1 MKSKY
6 ILCPLDWQIDHFF
19 CTAEILYGFVDT
31 DVYSILFCYH
41 DEADNCKLLDDE
53 YIPSETIK
61 PMSPCNFTMS
71 QNFSQYSF
79 SWKNSY
85 EEYRD
90 FTNLY
95 QELRYQLR
103 FYQKGQEFNGSAHNV
118 IVDEKTYT
126 IPDGILMPDSEY
138 AAKVRSRPNQVH
150 YKGHWSDWST
160 EIYWTTG
167 EENNPLT
174 IHLGRVLISYVMPV
188 CIGVILVPFFLILC
202 FIPVK
207 KWKLKTFIPTPEP
220 YFHTLYTDCHGD
232 FKSWVVMEQIMEL
245 PKTEKIVHIDKMLES
260 DICEAA
266 PSPPQST
273 YANVS
278 QSVAALLEE
287 GLPYTVST
295 SGLDSATAS
304 CTSAY
309 LSPQSR
315 SPAEGDSGCWLSSD
329 HSLER
334 GPSWYCNDYC
344 TLSTFQQ
351 SALGTSEPL
360 KYGTHMMGFDEI
372 KEIDIY

>member
-1 MKSKY
+1 MFVDYY
-6 ILCPLDWQIDHFF
+6 ILSIKLNTSSIYCLDLNYILHCANDYVSTIN
-19 CTAEILYGFVDT
+19 CTLQSTLST
-31 DVYSILFCYH
+31 DLVP
-41 DEADNCKLLDDE
+41 EKLKL
-53 YIPSETIK
+53 IK

-167 EENNPLT
+167 EGN
-174 IHLGRVLISYVMPV
+174 ISYYLKSQFVKDCLYLML
-188 CIGVILVPFFLILC
+188 CLSALVSAFSC
-202 FIPVK
+202 R
-207 KWKLKTFIPTPEP
+207 WKLKTFIPTPEP

-232 FKSWVVMEQIMEL
+232 FKVGF
-245 PKTEKIVHIDKMLES
+245 
-260 DICEAA
+260 AA
-266 PSPPQST
+266 SFKPI
-273 YANVS
+273 YND
-278 QSVAALLEE
+278 
-287 GLPYTVST
+287 GMH
-295 SGLDSATAS
+295 
-304 CTSAY
+304 
-309 LSPQSR
+309 PQSR

-360 KYGTHMMGFDEI
+360 KYANTECTHYNN
-372 KEIDIY
+372 KKKA